1 MTLDGTGLLSYEQ
14 AKALAANA
22 ATVLQPRLPIST
34 KELFAGRWDELTTLA
49 DAVRQPGLHV
59 AIYGERGVGKTSLAN
74 VVRPTIRALEN
85 TGKADPSLL
94 VDRIVIKANANS
106 GDQFS
111 TIWNKMFTD
120 ITWRDN
126 RPAVGLVPYSRNRKS
141 LAEAFGLPGIL
152 QIDDVRRTLA
162 SLPGSVFIIDEFD
175 RAAQNTSRDFTD
187 LLKAL
192 SDFAVDCTIILVGVS
207 DTIDQLVLDHASI
220 SRGVI
225 QIQLHRMKPEELQI
239 ILQNAENSLGVQF
252 SREAKNLIV
261 HLSQGLP
268 HYTHLIGLHTV
279 RRAALGR
286 YTINISTQDVFG
298 ALKEA
303 VKQAEQTVTE
313 KHSKAIHSAHKDALF
328 RHVLLACAL
337 AAATSHDALG
347 YFNPATLV
355 GPLQS
360 ILDRSV
366 EIATFNNHL
375 AEFCQPKRGSV
386 LERTGQ
392 SRAYRYRFHD
402 PLLVPYIFMDALNAG
417 MITDETLALLGAE
430 F

>member
-1 MTLDGTGLLSYEQ
+1 MSPDSGAISYED
-14 AKALAANA
+14 AKALAGNA
-22 ATVLQPRLPIST
+22 TTALKPRLPIT
-34 KELFAGRWDELTTLA
+34 TQELFAGRWDELTTLA

-74 VVRPTIRALEN
+74 IVRPTIQAFDGRGPGQPTN
-85 TGKADPSLL
+85 
-94 VDRIVIKANANS
+94 RIVIKANANS

-111 TIWNKMFTD
+111 TIWTKLFAD
-120 ITWRDN
+120 ITWHDD
-126 RPAVGLVPYSRNRKS
+126 RPAVGLTPHARRRTS
-141 LAEAFGLPGIL
+141 LSEAFCLPQTL

-175 RAAQNTSRDFTD
+175 RAAKATSLEFTD

-192 SDFAVDCTIILVGVS
+192 SDYEVDCTIMLVGVS
-207 DTIDQLVLDHASI
+207 DTIDQLVSDHASI
-220 SRGVI
+220 SRGLI
-225 QIQLHRMKPEELQI
+225 QIQLRRMKKEELQI
-239 ILQNAENSLGVQF
+239 ILENAEKTLNIRF
-252 SREAKNLIV
+252 SQESKNLIV

-279 RRAALGR
+279 RKAALER
-286 YTINISTQDVFG
+286 FTSRISTQDVFA

-313 KHSKAIHSAHKDALF
+313 KHAKAVHSAHKDALF

-337 AAATSHDALG
+337 SAATSHDALG
-347 YFNPATLV
+347 YFNPVSLT
-355 GPLQS
+355 GPLQL
-360 ILDRSV
+360 ILGRYV
-366 EIATFNNHL
+366 EVATFNNHL

-402 PLLVPYIFMDALNAG
+402 PLLVPFVFMDALNTG
-417 MITDETLALLGAE
+417 MITDENLALLGAE